1 MYKHFPDN
9 ISSSNSSGELYVV
22 VEMCELGNLKEFL
35 HANQNN
41 FINEL
46 KLLPPET
53 ANGETKDGYL
63 RPTSN
68 KQRSQYAVSF
78 RIKLLIFEKK
88 RILKVHQIW
97 RRNFLNTRGCMIK
110 DRLELSIALPKIDI
124 FPKYHSF
131 SKVQVSKIKTFSCFL
146 QPTILI
152 LKALELYL
160 LVYFGVWASIV
171 YSHLIDF
178 HTFSSNRTRNGP

>member
-1 MYKHFPDN
+1 MLKLTFATCYRIQNYYIYNVQAFFPDN
-9 ISSSNSSGELYVV
+9 ISLSNSSGELYVV

-35 HANQNN
+35 QANQNN

-88 RILKVHQIW
+88 RILKVHQI
-97 RRNFLNTRGCMIK
+97 
-110 DRLELSIALPKIDI
+110 
-124 FPKYHSF
+124 
-131 SKVQVSKIKTFSCFL
+131 
-146 QPTILI
+146 
-152 LKALELYL
+152 
-160 LVYFGVWASIV
+160 
-171 YSHLIDF
+171 
-178 HTFSSNRTRNGP
+178 

>member
-1 MYKHFPDN
+1 MLHAISFEVTTSTMYKHFPDN

-88 RILKVHQIW
+88 RILKVHQI
-97 RRNFLNTRGCMIK
+97 
-110 DRLELSIALPKIDI
+110 
-124 FPKYHSF
+124 
-131 SKVQVSKIKTFSCFL
+131 
-146 QPTILI
+146 
-152 LKALELYL
+152 
-160 LVYFGVWASIV
+160 
-171 YSHLIDF
+171 
-178 HTFSSNRTRNGP
+178 